1 MPNYQDGKIYMIWCG
16 DHRYYGS
23 TCDSL
28 CRRLAG
34 HKKKVNTT
42 TSKMIFDIYG
52 VENCKIELV
61 ELFPCHSKEELNARE
76 GFYIRSNECV
86 NKRIS
91 GQTGH
96 EYRES
101 NREIIAEKRKQHYNE
116 NKEAQSIRMKN
127 YYAKTNV
134 KVTCECGGVYS
145 NTDTKNRHLKTQ
157 KHIRFTETQLQQT
170 Q

>member
-1 MPNYQDGKIYMIWCG
+1 
-16 DHRYYGS
+16 
-23 TCDSL
+23 
-28 CRRLAG
+28 
-34 HKKKVNTT
+34 
-42 TSKMIFDIYG
+42 MIFDIYG
-52 VENCKIELV
+52 VDNCKIELV

-76 GFYIRSNECV
+76 GFYIRNNECV

-91 GQTGH
+91 GQTDQ

-101 NREIIAEKRKQHYNE
+101 NKEIIREKKKKHYDQ
-116 NKEAQSIRMKN
+116 NKEAYSIRMKN

-157 KHIRFTETQLQQT
+157 KHIKFTETLQQ
-170 Q
+170 